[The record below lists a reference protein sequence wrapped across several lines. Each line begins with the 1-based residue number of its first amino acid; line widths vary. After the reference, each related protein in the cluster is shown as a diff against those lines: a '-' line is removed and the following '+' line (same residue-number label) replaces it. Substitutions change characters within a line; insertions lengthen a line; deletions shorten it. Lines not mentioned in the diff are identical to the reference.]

1 MNIRTKTG
9 LQVLQ
14 FAIVIGILGDVLLR
28 VMPWGLNVLLFNAAF
43 AAAMIVLLKRFKPE
57 YLTRQTW
64 GLFGALIFFASMFVW
79 RDSLEL
85 RLADTV
91 AILAILS
98 VLLVPKMKIPA
109 QAAGVFQYGFA
120 FLYSSFNAAFAPFAL
135 VFSDVEWGSI
145 ERSGWTKHLFSVL
158 RGVAIAAP
166 ILLIFG
172 ALFVAADA
180 AYEGLVQRVFNID
193 PAIVFTHVL
202 LTSIFAWFSAGYLRG
217 VMIDYVA
224 AAPIRVTPTEAEM
237 RTAGNV
243 TVTNPNQSKV
253 ENLRT
258 DQSESSPVLPNNLSV
273 LEHINLSDPPNIKA
287 ESRPA
292 ESVPSPDAKA
302 RTSVRADNEEPM
314 KEPVAEAW
322 DWNKFDNTII
332 PPVFTLG
339 PVEIGL
345 ILGLTNLL
353 FLSFVIVQVPYL
365 FGGMDLVQSTPD
377 FKLAEYARRGFGEL
391 VTVSALVLP
400 ILLASHWLIK
410 KDSPVA
416 SNLFRVFAGI
426 QIVLL
431 FVIMASAVQRLVL
444 LTGNLGYGLTTIR
457 LYPMIF
463 MAWLAVVFIWFS
475 VTVLRNARQHFAWGA
490 LWGAFLILGAMHVLN
505 PDAFIVKTNIALMHQ
520 GRDFDAAYN
529 SRLSDD
535 ALPELLDSY
544 DELNSEGKKY
554 VLMNIGQRYCDLNE
568 ETDLRSWN
576 YAHWQASKALMLNED
591 EIMRFGKCSGS
602 RYGYPR

>member
-1 MNIRTKTG
+1 
-9 LQVLQ
+9 
-14 FAIVIGILGDVLLR
+14 
-28 VMPWGLNVLLFNAAF
+28 
-43 AAAMIVLLKRFKPE
+43 
-57 YLTRQTW
+57 
-64 GLFGALIFFASMFVW
+64 MFVW

-85 RLADTV
+85 RIADSV

-180 AYEGLVQRVFNID
+180 AYEGLVQRVFNVD

-217 VMIDYVA
+217 VMVDYA
-224 AAPIRVTPTEAEM
+224 AAVVPIRVTPEAETRAAESVSNA
-237 RTAGNV
+237 RTEQ
-243 TVTNPNQSKV
+243 TEK
-253 ENLRT
+253 
-258 DQSESSPVLPNNLSV
+258 SPILPNNLSV
-273 LEHINLSDPPNIKA
+273 LEHINLSDPPNPKT
-287 ESRPA
+287 ETRP
-292 ESVPSPDAKA
+292 EGSVSSEAKEDPPKKEHP
-302 RTSVRADNEEPM
+302 ADD
-314 KEPVAEAW
+314 KW
-322 DWNKFDNTII
+322 DWKKFDNTIM
-332 PPVFTLG
+332 PTVFTLG
-339 PVEIGL
+339 PVEIGV

-400 ILLASHWLIK
+400 ILLASHWLVR

-416 SNLFRVFAGI
+416 RNLFRVFAGI
-426 QIVLL
+426 QIGLL

-463 MAWLAVVFIWFS
+463 MAWLAIVFIWFA
-475 VTVLRNARQHFAWGA
+475 VTVLRGARQHFAWGA
-490 LWGAFLILGAMHVLN
+490 LWSAFLILGATHVLN

-520 GRDFDAAYN
+520 GRDFDASYN

-535 ALPELLDSY
+535 ALPELLYWY
-544 DELNSEGKKY
+544 DDLNSEGKKY

-568 ETDLRSWN
+568 ATDLRSWN

-591 EIMRFGKCSGS
+591 AIMKFGECYGS
-602 RYGYPR
+602 RYGYPRQ